1 MSHVAWKPGTMIY
14 PLPAALVSCG
24 GSEEEYERGVTVPLC
39 TVATGRAQSMFGNA
53 IIRIATGQGMHSG
66 VVSIVGN
73 GDGTETVFVK
83 FATKGLQIFVR

>member
-1 MSHVAWKPGTMIY
+1 
-14 PLPAALVSCG
+14 
-24 GSEEEYERGVTVPLC
+24 
-39 TVATGRAQSMFGNA
+39 MFGNA

-66 VVSIVGN
+66 VVSIVDN